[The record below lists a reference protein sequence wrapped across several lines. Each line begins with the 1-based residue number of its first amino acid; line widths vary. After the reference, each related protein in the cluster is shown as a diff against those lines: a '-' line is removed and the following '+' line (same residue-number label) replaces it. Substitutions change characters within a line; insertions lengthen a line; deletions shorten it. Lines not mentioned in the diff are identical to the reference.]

1 MTPAERDAY
10 ARRAVRATENARR
23 ARAQHKENAAAETAL
38 TMAQAYAM
46 LPRIVRANGDTERR
60 QAERRRAMQVS
71 A

>member
-1 MTPAERDAY
+1 MTPVEREAY

-23 ARAQHKENAAAETAL
+23 SRAQHKEHSAAETAL

-46 LPRIVRANGDTERR
+46 VHRIELRNGDTPRL